1 MDGAILLGTRLA
13 NRLTVYVGD
22 VVTLVPVT
30 QAKMNP
36 ALGVAV
42 PKFWKFEV
50 TGLFE
55 TGMFQYDNQFVVV
68 SRSVAEQFTGLGDAV
83 SGIAV
88 RVADPEMAP
97 EVGRELE

>member
-1 MDGAILLGTRLA
+1 
-13 NRLTVYVGD
+13 
-22 VVTLVPVT
+22 T
-30 QAKMNP
+30 QAKINP

-68 SRSVAEQFTGLGDAV
+68 KREVAQQFTGLGSAV
-83 SGIAV
+83 SGLSV
-88 RVADPEMAP
+88 RVDDPDRAP
-97 EVGRELE
+97 AIGQAIEKQLGYPYRALDWQTQNVSLFSELQLET